1 MQISTR
7 VLIAIFSRYSK
18 SVSVSR
24 AELARSLDVA
34 PQELEGALAE
44 LERAALVDAARLR
57 LTLSGLAVAVAC
69 RAPSRAQRRQSSERR
84 RLARHDLAA

>member
-7 VLIAIFSRYSK
+7 VLTALFSRYSK
-18 SVSVSR
+18 SSSVSR
-24 AELARSLDVA
+24 AELERSLDLA
-34 PQELEGALAE
+34 PDELEGALAA
-44 LERAALVDAARLR
+44 LERAGLLDAARLR

-69 RAPSRAQRRQSSERR
+69 RAPARAQRRRSSERR

>member
-1 MQISTR
+1 MQTSLR

-18 SVSVSR
+18 SLSVSR
-24 AELARSLDVA
+24 GELARSLDLA
-34 PQELEGALAE
+34 PRELEGAFAK
-44 LERAALVDAARLR
+44 LERAGLLDAARLR

-69 RAPSRAQRRQSSERR
+69 RAPARAQRRQSSERR